1 MFGCSETLG
10 LHLLDFTVE
19 AQPRDSAG
27 YFDEWCETKYK
38 GDKKNDHENKTPEHM
53 SPSLCSVLGTLIEK
67 KLLSDSFTW
76 KIKQNMSLLWAFESE
91 VEKTAYSLWNYF

>member
-27 YFDEWCETKYK
+27 YFDEWCETEYK
-38 GDKKNDHENKTPEHM
+38 GDKKNDREKQNTGARHPLYAVFQI
-53 SPSLCSVLGTLIEK
+53 PIEK
-67 KLLSDSFTW
+67 KLLSDSLPW
-76 KIKQNMSLLWAFESE
+76 KIKQNMSLLGAFEFE
-91 VEKTAYSLWNYF
+91 MRKQHVVYRTIF